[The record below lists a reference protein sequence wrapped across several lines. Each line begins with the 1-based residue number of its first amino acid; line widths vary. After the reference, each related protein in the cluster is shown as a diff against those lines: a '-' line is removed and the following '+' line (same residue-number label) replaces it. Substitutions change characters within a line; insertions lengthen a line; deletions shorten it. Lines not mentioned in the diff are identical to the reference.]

1 MIIPIVHTA
10 TAALERLDSSLRL
23 TLYSVDVR
31 VTEEMEMI
39 WN

>member
-1 MIIPIVHTA
+1 MVHTV
-10 TAALERLDSSLRL
+10 TVGLEIFDNALHVRH
-23 TLYSVDVR
+23 YSVDVR

>member
-1 MIIPIVHTA
+1 MVHTV
-10 TAALERLDSSLRL
+10 TTGLEMLDNTLRL
-23 TLYSVDVR
+23 RLYSVDVR